1 MAPCPFVAQV
11 FGPMKLE
18 RFELE
23 RNQSEWEHHVDY
35 NLSESG
41 VEPLHIR
48 DLLDTKELKDQL
60 LWHCK
65 CYVLH
70 LLVNIATDAFHFLL
84 PQKIYSF

>member
-1 MAPCPFVAQV
+1 
-11 FGPMKLE
+11 MKLE

-60 LWHCK
+60 LDMQ
-65 CYVLH
+65 LG
-70 LLVNIATDAFHFLL
+70 
-84 PQKIYSF
+84 YSQTNGTVPLRKAI